1 MSRGTLM
8 GTTNAPELSPW
19 AVGLYAVLLFLGL
32 GLQAIFSTRLSFFGG
47 QPDFLLALALCAAL
61 LTDAPTGA
69 AAGFLSGLMTAAV
82 TGQTMG
88 TYLVTRTVAAAL
100 VGWLRKRFVKAGVF
114 ITLLGVG
121 AGSVLAGVLYGLSN
135 PRIGLSHWVSLT
147 FVGALF
153 NMIVALPVAFL
164 LRWQTKH

>member
-8 GTTNAPELSPW
+8 GTPAVPELSFRS
-19 AVGLYAVLLFLGL
+19 VILYGLLLSVGL
-32 GLQAIFSTRLSFFGG
+32 GLQAGLSWRLSFIGG
-47 QPDFLLALALCAAL
+47 QPDFLLALALCGAL

-69 AAGFLSGLMTAAV
+69 AAGFVSGLMTAAI

-100 VGWLRKRFVKAGVF
+100 VGWLRKRFVRAGVL

-121 AGSVLAGVLYGLSN
+121 AGSIVASVLYGLSN
-135 PRIGLSHWVSLT
+135 PRIGMGNWLSLT

-153 NMIVALPVAFL
+153 NILVALPVAIL
-164 LRWQTKH
+164 LRGQTRH